1 MVTFW
6 AETSSAR
13 DYSRKPDNRG
23 TSFPP
28 LCISLLANLDPT
40 LRPYLKQINLT
51 PSAVPSPSRWRT
63 SLSVLGSGLSMNA
76 TLNSHL
82 ISLLW
87 MRWMRSMT
95 REGWPFL
102 KSYLIQSMLLPCEAS
117 SFWSLVDQIL
127 ISPVSAFFRSKTVCR
142 LYDVPRATIQ
152 GDIMTYLKA
161 ELPALKDHEQLM
173 KLADKADGLFIY
185 AATAV
190 GYITPHSNMTKDE
203 QLQLIGELLDDVSL
217 MFESADTPSLVDIL
231 YKQIL
236 WTAFSKLNNNLF
248 RTCLNILHTI
258 LCAQRRVS
266 TSVVARLHAG
276 SDDMRDVVV
285 EDLHADGRA
294 LSQRWLH
301 LLISCLIPWLHL
313 QSGSIKI
320 YFAF

>member
-1 MVTFW
+1 
-6 AETSSAR
+6 
-13 DYSRKPDNRG
+13 
-23 TSFPP
+23 
-28 LCISLLANLDPT
+28 
-40 LRPYLKQINLT
+40 
-51 PSAVPSPSRWRT
+51 
-63 SLSVLGSGLSMNA
+63 
-76 TLNSHL
+76 
-82 ISLLW
+82 
-87 MRWMRSMT
+87 
-95 REGWPFL
+95 
-102 KSYLIQSMLLPCEAS
+102 
-117 SFWSLVDQIL
+117 
-127 ISPVSAFFRSKTVCR
+127 
-142 LYDVPRATIQ
+142 
-152 GDIMTYLKA
+152 MTYLKA

-301 LLISCLIPWLHL
+301 LLISCLIP
-313 QSGSIKI
+313 
-320 YFAF
+320 